1 MLAESA
7 RTASAAKPADASSS
21 LRGIAAMVAGA
32 GLLTLN
38 DAVSKHL
45 TEHYPIGQ
53 VVTLRQAAAM
63 LFMVPYALVLSGRAA
78 LVPVN
83 VRGQFLRGLLFVLG
97 TALVLTSL
105 SLLPLSF
112 VTVAL
117 FTSPLL
123 VAVLSAPLLGERVH
137 ARQWIAVAAGLAGV
151 LLIVRPTG
159 AGFAWVMLL
168 PFASAITNACRDTYT
183 RRLSRTDS
191 SISVLFWSGVMVIV
205 AGTCTLAFGWTAVD
219 ASGAGWFLA
228 AGFLNAAAHFMVIEA
243 FRLWNAATVAP
254 FRYSG
259 LLWAMILGY
268 VLWREVPD
276 VWMLSGAAIIV
287 APGVYMLRP
296 GR

>member
-1 MLAESA
+1 
-7 RTASAAKPADASSS
+7 
-21 LRGIAAMVAGA
+21 MVAGA

-63 LFMVPYALVLSGRAA
+63 LFMVPYALLISGRAA

-123 VAVLSAPLLGERVH
+123 VALLSAPVLGERVN
-137 ARQWIAVAAGLAGV
+137 ARQWIAIAAGLAGV

-168 PFASAITNACRDTYT
+168 PFCSAATNACRDTYT

-205 AGTCTLAFGWTAVD
+205 AGMCTLPFGWTAVD
-219 ASGAGWFLA
+219 AAGAGWFVA
-228 AGFLNAAAHFMVIEA
+228 AGLFNAAAHFMVIEA
-243 FRLWNAATVAP
+243 FRLGNAATVAP

-268 VLWREVPD
+268 LLWHEVPD
-276 VWMLSGAAIIV
+276 VWMLSGAAVIV
-287 APGVYMLRP
+287 AAGVYMLRS
-296 GR
+296 GSRKS

>member
-1 MLAESA
+1 MLAENA

-83 VRGQFLRGLLFVLG
+83 VRGQFLRGMLFVLG

-117 FTSPLL
+117 FTSPLV

-205 AGTCTLAFGWTAVD
+205 AGTCTLPFGWTAVD
-219 ASGAGWFLA
+219 ASGAGWLLA

-243 FRLWNAATVAP
+243 FRLGNAATVAP

-276 VWMLSGAAIIV
+276 VWTLSGAAIIV
-287 APGVYMLRP
+287 AAGVYMLRAE
-296 GR
+296 R